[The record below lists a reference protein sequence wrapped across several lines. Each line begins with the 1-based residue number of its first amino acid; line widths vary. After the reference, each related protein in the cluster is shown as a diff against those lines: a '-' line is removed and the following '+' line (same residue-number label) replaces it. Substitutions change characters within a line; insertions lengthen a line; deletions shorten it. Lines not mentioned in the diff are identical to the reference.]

1 MIWLSVLLTLYLF
14 TLLLGKP
21 DLLISF
27 ARDHELIQTKGK
39 KAIGDFLLK
48 LQTYKS
54 TGDSEAAIK
63 MFDHYS
69 TVDDNLEYP
78 YLKFRDIAQ
87 ARKKPRRLFVESATA
102 MTDSTVQLK
111 TFPNTHEGL
120 IQSFQEHFS
129 DETGIETMLVDL
141 WKKDLVYF
149 S

>member
-1 MIWLSVLLTLYLF
+1 MFVKFGCCLLTFF
-14 TLLLGKP
+14 TLGKP

-27 ARDHELIQTKGK
+27 SNDYEMIQTKGK

-69 TVDDNLEYP
+69 TVDDSLEYP

-102 MTDSTVQLK
+102 LVDSTVELK

-129 DETGIETMLVDL
+129 EEFGLGEMLIDL
-141 WKKDLVYF
+141 WKKDSVYF
-149 S
+149 V